1 MTAKQKGSHIHPAT
15 INDVSTGSAGVLAN
29 ELAAEEESLL
39 HKQRHDEVSYGSSS
53 DANQSPTPDS
63 PSEQVLT
70 KKQLITVISSLY
82 MASYLAALDV
92 TVVTTLLTVIASEL
106 NAVEN
111 IGWIAT
117 AYLVSCSAFQPLFGK
132 LSDIFGRK
140 NLLLICCAFFAI
152 GCCICV
158 TNNVWLLVFGRFVT
172 GWGGSGLTILGTIT
186 MSDLI
191 PLRDRGMYQG
201 MANIFFSLGAASG
214 GIVGGLVADLFGWRY
229 VFILQVP
236 LAVLV
241 GIAIYFNLN
250 LPAGSPG
257 LGASG
262 TLFKMKLKRVDFL
275 GSFFLVSSLMMILV
289 AASMG
294 GQKIKYTSPL
304 FAGLIIVA
312 LILLAAFIY
321 TEKNISEEPII
332 PIETMLD
339 RTVISS
345 SLANWFY
352 SMSVFAYLFYIPV
365 FFQAVMGMSA
375 TQSGK
380 RLVPNFFAVSAGSL
394 GAGIYMKK
402 TGRYYKFTVI
412 VGLLSFIGSLRFLF
426 LSPQSSL
433 LEQYTIL
440 LPTGFG
446 YSCMLTVTL
455 LSLISAVPVK
465 YQASTT
471 SIQYTFRA
479 TGSTLGVSIASAI
492 YQSITI
498 VLLRSKLLAIIE
510 DPERLEEVIG
520 KALKSTDYV
529 KELPEY
535 IQTVVRYSYEQGCKG
550 TFVFSVVILAT
561 GYLSSLFMREHEL
574 HTTLN
579 RD

>member
-1 MTAKQKGSHIHPAT
+1 MTNLHPQSVK
-15 INDVSTGSAGVLAN
+15 DSSLGSAGILTN
-29 ELAAEEESLL
+29 ELAAEEQSMLNQE
-39 HKQRHDEVSYGSSS
+39 QQNYGASENPE
-53 DANQSPTPDS
+53 D
-63 PSEQVLT
+63 EQVLS
-70 KKQLITVISSLY
+70 KPQLIAVISSLY

-140 NLLLICCAFFAI
+140 NLLLLCCAFFAV

-158 TNNVWLLVFGRFVT
+158 TDNLWVLVFGRFVT

-214 GIVGGLVADLFGWRY
+214 GIVGGFVADAFGWRY

-236 LAVLV
+236 LAVIV
-241 GIAIYFNLN
+241 GVAIYFNLN
-250 LPAGSPG
+250 LPKGSPG

-262 TLFKMKLKRVDFL
+262 TLFKKKLKRVDFL
-275 GSFFLVSSLMMILV
+275 GSFFLVSSLMLMLV

-294 GQKIKYTSPL
+294 GQKIRYSSPL
-304 FAGLIIVA
+304 FIA
-312 LILLAAFIY
+312 LVVLAFVFLVGFIY
-321 TEKNISEEPII
+321 VEKNVSEEPII
-332 PIETMLD
+332 PINIMLE

-352 SMSVFAYLFYIPV
+352 SMAVFAYLFYIPV
-365 FFQAVMGMSA
+365 FFQAVMSLSA
-375 TQSGK
+375 TQSGQ

-394 GAGIYMKK
+394 GAGIYMKH
-402 TGRYYKFTVI
+402 TGRYYKVTVV
-412 VGLLSFIGSLRFLF
+412 VGALSLLGSIRFLS
-426 LSPQSSL
+426 LSPDASL
-433 LEQYTIL
+433 FTQFTIL

-455 LSLISAVPVK
+455 LSLISAVPAK

-492 YQSITI
+492 YQSITKI
-498 VLLRSKLLAIIE
+498 QLREKLQQFIQ
-510 DPERLEEVIG
+510 DPQKLDHVIK
-520 KALKSTDYV
+520 KALQSTDYV
-529 KELPEY
+529 KELPDNL
-535 IQTVVRYSYEQGCKG
+535 QTVVKASYEKGCKG
-550 TFVFSVVILAT
+550 TFVFTVVALAT
-561 GYLSSLFMREHEL
+561 GYISSLFMKEHEL
-574 HTTLN
+574 HKTLN
-579 RD
+579 RN